1 MSRGRGRPP
10 HRMLEEATRIAA
22 KRGDVM
28 QVPGGR
34 SDSFDIIICEENRN
48 VYVRYRRSSNYYLN
62 TLEVLREYRRDLTRI
77 ARMPHT
83 AVMAWEFWLRLPR
96 GKWQYFLVRP
106 DSIVEIQENGTILY
120 RVLLPIPV
128 ADTAAE
134 KAARGGDEEN
144 PGGEPGFTTEEG
156 E

>member
-1 MSRGRGRPP
+1 
-10 HRMLEEATRIAA
+10 MLEEATKIAS

-34 SDSFDIIICEENRN
+34 SDSFDIIICEPHRN
-48 VYVRYRRSSNYYLN
+48 VYVRYRRSGNYYLN
-62 TLEVLREYRRDLTRI
+62 TLEVLREYQRDLTRI
-77 ARMPHT
+77 ARQPHT
-83 AVMAWEFWLRLPR
+83 AVMAWEFWLRLPH
-96 GKWQYFLVRP
+96 GKWQFFLVRP
-106 DSIVEIQENGTILY
+106 DSIVETQENGTILY

-134 KAARGGDEEN
+134 KIPPGGDETH
-144 PGGEPGFTTEEG
+144 PGGEPGFTPEEG